1 MGKVKTGYYRLFA
14 GGCDLKSNVKFNK
27 LAEIFSQLADE
38 QVEELKQAYPF
49 LNQND
54 SRWILV
60 RYNIEVKKMIAM
72 GERIKISTYQSS
84 YSKYVCIR
92 DYIVQDE
99 SGTIL
104 MFAQCQW
111 VMRNETNGK
120 ICAIPEEYATLCSKR
135 EEEGFPILI
144 KIHEPGYRSDGEF
157 DLHTRFYDY
166 DFNGHVNNSVYFSY
180 ILNEQFPIDLHRY
193 RIRNIDINYKSGME
207 YGKSYHL
214 LTQEVQ
220 EEGGIALYQRI
231 CNDSD
236 IAAVMITHWTEK
248 STI

>member
-49 LNQND
+49 LNQNE

-72 GERIKISTYQSS
+72 GELIKISTYQSS

-92 DYIVQDE
+92 DYIVQDA
-99 SGTIL
+99 SGSIL

-135 EEEGFPILI
+135 EEKGFPILI
-144 KIHEPGYRSDGEF
+144 KIHEPEYRGDGVF

-193 RIRNIDINYKSGME
+193 QIRNIDINYKSGME

-220 EEGGIALYQRI
+220 EQGGIALYQKI

-236 IAAVMITHWTEK
+236 TAAVMITHWTEK
-248 STI
+248 NTI

>member
-1 MGKVKTGYYRLFA
+1 MGRVKTGYYRLFA

-38 QVEELKQAYPF
+38 QVEELKQEHPF
-49 LNQND
+49 LNQNE

-72 GERIKISTYQSS
+72 GELIKISTYQSS

-99 SGTIL
+99 SGAIL

-111 VMRNETNGK
+111 VMRNEANGK
-120 ICAIPEEYATLCSKR
+120 ICAIPQEYAALSSKR
-135 EEEGFPILI
+135 EAEGFPTLA
-144 KIHEPGYRSDGEF
+144 KIHEPEYPKEAAL
-157 DLHTRFYDY
+157 DLQTRFYDY

-193 RIRNIDINYKSGME
+193 QIKNIDINYKSGMVF
-207 YGKSYHL
+207 GKTYHL
-214 LTQEVQ
+214 LTQEAQ
-220 EEGGIALYQRI
+220 EEGGIALYQKI

-248 STI
+248 TTI